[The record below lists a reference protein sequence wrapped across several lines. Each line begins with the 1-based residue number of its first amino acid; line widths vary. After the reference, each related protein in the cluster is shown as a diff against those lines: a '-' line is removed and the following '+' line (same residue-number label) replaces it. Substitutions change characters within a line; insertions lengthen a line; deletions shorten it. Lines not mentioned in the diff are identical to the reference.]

1 MVRSE
6 MVRNPES
13 WQVDFQPSL
22 KWDYCHGLELGAMMD
37 VYDRYGDSK
46 FYDYALAYAD
56 TMVNEDGT
64 IKKYKLT
71 DYSLDRINSGKM
83 LFRIYEQTKDEK
95 YKKAL
100 NLLRLCSLMVSLVM
114 KMAVFG
120 IKKFILIKCGW
131 MGFIWGRRF
140 LLNMLIEIMIRMP
153 IRK

>member
-1 MVRSE
+1 
-6 MVRNPES
+6 
-13 WQVDFQPSL
+13 
-22 KWDYCHGLELGAMMD
+22 MD

-100 NLLRLCSLMVSLVM
+100 DLLRTQFDGQPRNEDGG
-114 KMAVFG
+114 FG

-131 MGFIWGRRF
+131 MGFIWGHHF
-140 LLNMLIEIMIRMP
+140 LRNMLTETMIRML